1 MHLKGNVFF
10 SRVLKVSIFKL
21 AMLAAISMPAM
32 AENVDL
38 RVEGTII
45 PAACTPGISG
55 DIDFGYITADKLS
68 KTEFTVLEQ
77 KEFDFTIKCDAPVKV
92 AIKALNGRPG
102 SVAGAVESGP
112 NSTAVSPVGL
122 LGIDVI
128 TVAGLGTSGGK
139 NIGGYAV
146 AVINNTLMA
155 DGKELF
161 FKIHSFAD
169 TWAAFPPGTVSPLYY
184 LYYVPGGI
192 LTYSWGDSATIHT
205 PIAITNLSAK
215 FAVQAYLNNTTELDT
230 NSAVQLDGM
239 TTLELVYL

>member
-1 MHLKGNVFF
+1 MHFKNKDFI
-10 SRVLKVSIFKL
+10 SRVLKVSILKL

-32 AENVDL
+32 AENVEL
-38 RVEGTII
+38 SVEGTII

-55 DIDFGYITADKLS
+55 DIDYGYITADKLS

-77 KEFDFTIKCDAPVKV
+77 KEVDFTIKCDAPVKV

-112 NSTAVSPVGL
+112 NSTAVSPVEL
-122 LGIDVI
+122 LGVDVI

-139 NIGGYAV
+139 KIGGYAV
-146 AVINNTLMA
+146 ALINNTLEA
-155 DGKELF
+155 DGDEMF
-161 FKIHSFAD
+161 FKLLVAPGN
-169 TWAAFPPGTVSPLYY
+169 WAAFPAGTVSPLYY
-184 LYYVPGGI
+184 LYYVPANI
-192 LTYSWGDSATIHT
+192 LTYSWGESATLHT
-205 PIAITNLSAK
+205 PVAITNLSAK